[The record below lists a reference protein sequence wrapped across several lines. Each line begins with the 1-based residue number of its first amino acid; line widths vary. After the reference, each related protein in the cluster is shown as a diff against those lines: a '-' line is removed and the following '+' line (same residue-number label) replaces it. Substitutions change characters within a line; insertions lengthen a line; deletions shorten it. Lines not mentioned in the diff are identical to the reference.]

1 MRLRTEMSINGFS
14 SAQTISPAGRDQTS
28 VADMQLEQPE
38 PQRTLFLA
46 SSGSLLRLANQLTL
60 ARVNLQRG
68 MEQSQ
73 Q

>member
-1 MRLRTEMSINGFS
+1 MSINGFS
-14 SAQTISPAGRDQTS
+14 SAQTISPVGSDQTS
-28 VADMQLEQPE
+28 AADMQLEQPE

-46 SSGSLLRLANQLTL
+46 SSGSLLRLANQLAL
-60 ARVNLQRG
+60 PRVNLQRG